1 MRSQLMHPSN
11 LGILGVQ
18 QSRVES
24 SGEWLRRGKQRHL
37 AQGPVKAKG
46 ILGDRAMMGRG
57 RNEDNCEFR
66 AVVSD
71 SFLPHGLH
79 QARPPCP

>member
-1 MRSQLMHPSN
+1 MRSQLMPPYN

-66 AVVSD
+66 VHLCF
-71 SFLPHGLH
+71 SF
-79 QARPPCP
+79 ANIFFN